1 MRYSLVAE
9 NARRNAIVLQ
19 YVRSMLQGSGKLAW
33 YDTLVVRT
41 ADKPYSEETYRL
53 MDEAQQLFGIQAD
66 AEDGLA
72 DFYTECVYGSDTNVF
87 AYESNG
93 DEFFHES
100 NKPFSDEAQRFTQVG
115 MLMQASTLRSARSTL
130 V

>member
-19 YVRSMLQGSGKLAW
+19 YVRSMLHGSGKLAW

-66 AEDGLA
+66 SEDGLA

-100 NKPFSDEAQRFTQVG
+100 NKPFSDEV
-115 MLMQASTLRSARSTL
+115 
-130 V
+130 